1 VTTRRP
7 DPDSLRYATYWE
19 PVLAG
24 SARNLLAR
32 IDALPATYLD
42 VGAGTG
48 ALALAAADR
57 WPEARILALD
67 ASAGM
72 LSVGRSRVAEERTAD
87 ARRFE
92 WLAADAAA
100 MPLADAS
107 IDVVTTAFMLQLVD
121 DRPAVLHE
129 ILRVLRPGGTLG
141 LVTWIAADLRLEAD
155 DAFAAV
161 VAELGLDDV
170 DADFR
175 PDRTTD
181 YGSTDEASAELLA
194 AGFKEIDASIDELR
208 YAWTREHYLGFKE
221 HFDESELFEALEPDL
236 RDRLRQALRERWAAL
251 PDSAFELR
259 APLVSVTARRTRR

>member
-1 VTTRRP
+1 MTARVP

-24 SARNLLAR
+24 PARHMLAR
-32 IDALPATYLD
+32 IDAAPATYLD

-72 LSVGRSRVAEERTAD
+72 LSVGRARVAEERATD
-87 ARRFE
+87 SRRFE

-141 LVTWIAADLRLEAD
+141 LVTWIADDLQLEAD
-155 DAFAAV
+155 GAFTAV
-161 VAELGLDDV
+161 VAELGLDD
-170 DADFR
+170 AGAECR

-194 AGFKEIDASIDELR
+194 AGFTEIDASTDELR
-208 YAWTREHYLGFKE
+208 YAWTREDYLGFKE
-221 HFDESELFEALEPDL
+221 HFDESEAFEALEPDV
-236 RDRLRQALRERWAAL
+236 RDRMRQALLERWAAL

-259 APLVSVTARRTRR
+259 APLVSVTARRSSR